1 VLVMMSST
9 DEEGEEDERPKEID
23 MTDMTDAKVLSIRRQ
38 IYLTI
43 MSR

>member
-1 VLVMMSST
+1 MLVMMSSP
-9 DEEGEEDERPKEID
+9 DEEGEDEIPKEID